1 MATNEENKETE
12 KRLKTA
18 LEILKK
24 YKISEHQYQIVC
36 EDEKVR
42 VYFFW
47 IYGWKAFVTLAKR
60 LGIKPKLVRSGE
72 EFYDVW
78 KFEYKGVEYIC
89 EAPAHVSGWIEEIFF
104 GEEILGVE
112 K

>member
-1 MATNEENKETE
+1 MANERNKEAE
-12 KRLKTA
+12 KRLKIA

-24 YKISEHQYQIVC
+24 YKISEPQCQIAC

-60 LGIKPKLVRSGE
+60 LGIKPKMVRSGE

-78 KFEYKGVEYIC
+78 KFEYEKVEYIC
-89 EAPAHVSGWIEEIFF
+89 EVPSRVSGWIEEIFF
-104 GEEILGVE
+104 GEEILEVE